1 MTEWERNI
9 LGELK
14 SRLAATLPL
23 ERLILFGS
31 RARGDARDD
40 SDFDVLVVV
49 DAPIDAGIRR
59 AISDCSWEVGFDS
72 DTFIVPVPVSTSEWN
87 TGLFQKS
94 LLGLA
99 VAREGV
105 AA

>member
-1 MTEWERNI
+1 MTDRERDI
-9 LGELK
+9 LTQFK
-14 SRLAATLPL
+14 SYLAERVPL
-23 ERLILFGS
+23 ARLILFGS
-31 RARGDARDD
+31 RARGDARED

-49 DAPIDAGIRR
+49 DTVIDAEVRR
-59 AISDCSWEVGFDS
+59 AISDCAWEVGYE
-72 DTFIVPVPVSTSEWN
+72 TNAFIVPVPVSTEEWN

>member
-1 MTEWERNI
+1 MTDREREI
-9 LGELK
+9 LTQFK
-14 SRLAATLPL
+14 SCLAERVPL
-23 ERLILFGS
+23 ARLILFGS
-31 RARGDARDD
+31 RARGDARED

-49 DAPIDAGIRR
+49 DTNVDAAVRR
-59 AISDCSWEVGFDS
+59 TVSDCAWEVGFETES
-72 DTFIVPVPVSTSEWN
+72 CIVPVPLSTSEWG

-99 VAREGV
+99 VTREGV